1 MDKTLF
7 EKLQDAREQH
17 EIAHVSFFNDG
28 EIRSD
33 EKYMLKLFDRANS
46 PKEFEA
52 IEEVFVKAAESY
64 SRQYKFDSIEMGL
77 ILGLIFNKEDIDE
90 NNQTRENAKPI
101 EGIVRYYTGSVKSF
115 QDGQQTN
122 TIDYASYAPTRQGYI
137 NFNKLISA
145 IKRSGLSYTGP
156 ESFEEFEE
164 QILVGEPFDITL
176 SANFNK
182 KEEAKT
188 ASRSK

>member
-1 MDKTLF
+1 MNKTLF
-7 EKLQDAREQH
+7 EKLQDARKQH

-28 EIRSD
+28 KVRSD
-33 EKYMLKLFDRANS
+33 ENYMLKLFKKAND
-46 PKEFEA
+46 PEEFEA

-77 ILGLIFNKEDIDE
+77 ILGLVFNKEDIDE
-90 NNQTRENAKPI
+90 NNNMRENAEPI
-101 EGIVRYYTGSVKSF
+101 KGIVRYYTGSVKSF
-115 QDGQQTN
+115 QNGEQTN

-137 NFNKLISA
+137 NFDKLMSA

-156 ESFEEFEE
+156 ESFDEFEE

-188 ASRSK
+188 ASKSK